1 MSGIGL
7 LSIGAFVPE
16 RKLTNLDLEKMV
28 DTTDEWIVQRT
39 GIRERRIASEG
50 MNASDM
56 AAEAARNCLQGRGV
70 SPNLLI
76 ASCATGERNCPYQA
90 SIIANK
96 LDLSGL
102 AAFDI
107 NAACSGLVY
116 GIAIATSMMKSG
128 GIRYGL
134 LTASEK
140 MSAFTDYS
148 DRASCIL
155 FGDGAAAILL
165 ASEGWE
171 HEIVAT
177 ELGCDPSGSDFVT
190 MGAREGDPHFW
201 QDGGKVYLFA
211 VDTLARMIRTLRE
224 KAGLAEGQS
233 FYVVPHQANLRI
245 AQCVSERT
253 GIPMERFVMN
263 IERYGNTSSA
273 SIGLA
278 LEEAWRTDRFKKGDY
293 IFLIGF
299 GGGLSWAGAVLK
311 W

>member
-7 LSIGAFVPE
+7 LSIGAYVPE

-28 DTTDEWIVQRT
+28 ETTDEWIFQRT
-39 GIRERRIASEG
+39 GIRERRIAGEG
-50 MNASDM
+50 VNPSDM
-56 AAEAARNCLQGRGV
+56 AAEAARNCLNGSDVR
-70 SPNLLI
+70 PDLLI
-76 ASCATGERNCPYQA
+76 SSSATVERHCPYQA
-90 SIIANK
+90 SIVANRLK
-96 LDLSGL
+96 FENL

-116 GIAIATSMMKSG
+116 AMAIASSMMQSG
-128 GIRYGL
+128 GFKYGL

-140 MSAFTDYS
+140 MSAFTDYT

-165 ASEGWE
+165 ASEGYE

-177 ELGCDPSGSDFVT
+177 ELGCDPSGSDSVT
-190 MGAREGDPHFW
+190 MGARDGAHFFW
-201 QDGGKVYLFA
+201 QDGHQVYMFA
-211 VDTLARMIRTLRE
+211 QNTMIRMIDLLKK
-224 KAGLAEGQS
+224 KAGLTDDDE
-233 FYVVPHQANLRI
+233 FYVIPHQANLRI
-245 AQCVSERT
+245 AQTVSEKT
-253 GIPMERFVMN
+253 GIPMDRFVMN
-263 IERYGNTSSA
+263 IERFGNTSSA

-293 IFLIGF
+293 VLLIGF
-299 GGGLSWAGAVLK
+299 GGGLSWAGAVIR